1 MTAFYGLTHDVG
13 AQIKICKIR
22 MKICFRIAVI
32 RRLFTCSSSNERHLV
47 AIFMQFPYI
56 LAMSQKRLC
65 LSLKESKSHMLSIL
79 NFESSVTHRVVFYA
93 TLIKRIAGAIC
104 HFCLF
109 GKFYFLPKSCL
120 LLLFAV
126 FAFAFHASKKTLPFG
141 FLRILRFLLFVFRAS
156 KKNRALL
163 VFCLFCLYSK
173 SSKLSWFNSKRKL
186 AYITITYFFN
196 LIACVTL
203 NYA

>member
-1 MTAFYGLTHDVG
+1 
-13 AQIKICKIR
+13 

-93 TLIKRIAGAIC
+93 TLIKPIAGAIC

-109 GKFYFLPKSCL
+109 GKFCFLPKLRL

-126 FAFAFHASKKTLPFG
+126 FAFAFRGNKKTLPFG

-156 KKNRALL
+156 KKIAP
-163 VFCLFCLYSK
+163 FCF
-173 SSKLSWFNSKRKL
+173 F
-186 AYITITYFFN
+186 AYFAFIPSPAN
-196 LIACVTL
+196 
-203 NYA
+203 